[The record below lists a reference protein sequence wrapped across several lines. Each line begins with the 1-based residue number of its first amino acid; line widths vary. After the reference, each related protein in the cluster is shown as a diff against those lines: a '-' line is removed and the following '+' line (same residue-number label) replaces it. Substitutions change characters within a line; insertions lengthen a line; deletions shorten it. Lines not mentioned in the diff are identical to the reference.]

1 MSQKLKIPAFFAIVK
16 RGNTTLFVKEKHKE
30 SILRIVL
37 DKEFLHKSGNNT
49 QVKFGRG
56 SYLSVPVTEN
66 STERFVV
73 RDYRHGGLLG
83 KLFGGVFLNG
93 NRPLNEMFTSEIA
106 SQRGVP
112 SAEVIAVA
120 KRRLWGIFYKAK
132 FISKEI
138 DGAVD
143 MIEFL
148 KKSSAE
154 FMQRYK
160 KPVIF
165 ALVKL
170 IRNMHDAGI
179 YHADLHLKNILL
191 KKDSTGEFT
200 AYIIDLDKSVVL
212 DKLDIQQR
220 IKNLLR
226 LDRSLEKLRWLAGK
240 THSYQKNMKD
250 DGSNHASPLPRW
262 EGTKGRVKQG
272 FPNKDY
278 QYNVPASHSNES
290 GEFFGQKIASISRA
304 DRLRFFKAYMLFGTA
319 IDRDWKKYIRQYQTH
334 YSLHKF
340 WWRVSGFSRS
350 NTEKGELQGKNF
362 SVFLLVKSVI

>member
-1 MSQKLKIPAFFAIVK
+1 MSQKLKIPASFAIVK
-16 RGNTTLFVKEKHKE
+16 RGNTTLFVKEKYKE

-37 DKEFLHKSGNNT
+37 VKEFLHKSGNHT

-56 SYLSVPVTEN
+56 SYLSVPIAEN
-66 STERFVV
+66 SMERFVI

-83 KLFGGVFLNG
+83 KLFGGIFFNG
-93 NRPLNEMFTSEIA
+93 NRPLNEICISEIA

-112 SAEVIAVA
+112 SAEVIAIA

-143 MIEFL
+143 MVEFL
-148 KKSSAE
+148 NKSSPQ
-154 FMQRYK
+154 FIQRHK

-191 KKDSTGEFT
+191 KRDSDGEFT

-212 DKLDIQQR
+212 NKLDIQQR

-226 LDRSLEKLRWLAGK
+226 LDRSLEKLRWLSVETLMSKSGRSFDNTTIK
-240 THSYQKNMKD
+240 EF
-250 DGSNHASPLPRW
+250 GNHHL
-262 EGTKGRVKQG
+262 
-272 FPNKDY
+272 
-278 QYNVPASHSNES
+278 NVTTTNADET
-290 GEFFGQKIASISRA
+290 GEFLSKKLALISKT
-304 DRLRFFKAYMLFGTA
+304 DRIRFFKAYMLFDSA
-319 IDRDWKKYIRQYQTH
+319 IDKNWKMYIHQYTSY

-340 WWRVSGFSRS
+340 WWRVSGLLRS
-350 NTEKGELQGKNF
+350 NPEKGELLEKKF
-362 SVFLLVKSVI
+362 SEFLFVKSVI

>member
-1 MSQKLKIPAFFAIVK
+1 MSQKQKIPASFSVVK
-16 RGNTTLFVKEKHKE
+16 MGGTTVFVKEGYRE
-30 SILRIVL
+30 GILRIIL

-56 SYLSVPVTEN
+56 SYLSVPMTEN
-66 STERFVV
+66 SSERFVI

-83 KLFGGVFLNG
+83 NLFGGVFLNG
-93 NRPLNEMFTSEIA
+93 NRPLNEIHISEIV
-106 SQRGVP
+106 SQKNVP
-112 SAEVIAVA
+112 SAEVIAIA

-138 DGAVD
+138 YGAVD
-143 MIEFL
+143 IIEFL
-148 KKSSAE
+148 KNSSPE
-154 FMQRYK
+154 FIQTYK

-212 DKLDIQQR
+212 GKLDIQQR

-226 LDRSLEKLRWLAGK
+226 LDRSLEKLRWLSGK
-240 THSYQKNMKD
+240 DCKS
-250 DGSNHASPLPRW
+250 
-262 EGTKGRVKQG
+262 
-272 FPNKDY
+272 
-278 QYNVPASHSNES
+278 NVPVPLDDKPGES
-290 GEFFGQKIASISRA
+290 LNQKIATISKT
-304 DRLRFFKAYMLFGTA
+304 DRMRFFKAYMLFDSA
-319 IDRDWKKYIRQYQTH
+319 IDKNWKMYIRQYPSH
-334 YSLHKF
+334 HSLHKF

-350 NTEKGELQGKNF
+350 SPEKGEIRGKR
-362 SVFLLVKSVI
+362 FLKSLYTNL

>member
-1 MSQKLKIPAFFAIVK
+1 MSQKLKIPASFAIVK
-16 RGNTTLFVKEKHKE
+16 IGNTTLFVKEKHKE
-30 SILRIVL
+30 CILRIVL
-37 DKEFLHKSGNNT
+37 DKEFLHESGNNA

-56 SYLSVPVTEN
+56 SYLSVPVAEN
-66 STERFVV
+66 SPERFVV

-83 KLFGGVFLNG
+83 KLFGGIFLNG
-93 NRPLNEMFTSEIA
+93 DRPLNEMFTSEIA

-112 SAEVIAVA
+112 SAEVIAIA

-143 MIEFL
+143 MVEFL
-148 KKSSAE
+148 KKSSVE
-154 FMQRYK
+154 FIQTYK

-220 IKNLLR
+220 IRNLLR
-226 LDRSLEKLRWLAGK
+226 LDRSLEKLRWLSGK

-250 DGSNHASPLPRW
+250 DGSIHASSLPRREW
-262 EGTKGRVKQG
+262 AKGKVKQG
-272 FPNKDY
+272 FPDMDH
-278 QYNVPASHSNES
+278 QVNVPASHVNES
-290 GEFFGQKIASISRA
+290 GEFLGKKLALISKT
-304 DRLRFFKAYMLFGTA
+304 DRLRFFKAYMLFDRA
-319 IDRDWKKYIRQYQTH
+319 IDKNWKMYIRRYYSH
-334 YSLHKF
+334 HSLHKF
-340 WWRVSGFSRS
+340 WWRVSGLPRS
-350 NTEKGELQGKNF
+350 NTEKGELRGRNYSEF
-362 SVFLLVKSVI
+362 HSVKSLI

>member
-1 MSQKLKIPAFFAIVK
+1 MSQKLKIPASFAIVK

-56 SYLSVPVTEN
+56 SYLSVPMTEN
-66 STERFVV
+66 STERFII

-93 NRPLNEMFTSEIA
+93 NRPLKELFTSETA

-112 SAEVIAVA
+112 SAEVIAIA
-120 KRRLWGIFYKAK
+120 KRRLWGLFYKAK

-143 MIEFL
+143 MVEFL
-148 KKSSAE
+148 KKSSPE
-154 FMQRYK
+154 FIQTYK

-170 IRNMHDAGI
+170 IRNMHEAGI
-179 YHADLHLKNILL
+179 YHADLHLKNVLL
-191 KKDSTGEFT
+191 KKDSTGKFT

-220 IKNLLR
+220 IRNLLR
-226 LDRSLEKLRWLAGK
+226 LDRSLEKLRWLSG
-240 THSYQKNMKD
+240 
-250 DGSNHASPLPRW
+250 
-262 EGTKGRVKQG
+262 
-272 FPNKDY
+272 KDY
-278 QYNVPASHSNES
+278 KSNVPVSLDDKPGES
-290 GEFFGQKIASISRA
+290 LNQKIATISKT
-304 DRLRFFKAYMLFGTA
+304 DKTRFFKV
-319 IDRDWKKYIRQYQTH
+319 
-334 YSLHKF
+334 SLCELSNLIVF
-340 WWRVSGFSRS
+340 EFSFYLCGLYDVWHRES
-350 NTEKGELQGKNF
+350 PLEKGARGL
-362 SVFLLVKSVI
+362 

>member
-1 MSQKLKIPAFFAIVK
+1 MSQKLKIPASFAIVK
-16 RGNTTLFVKEKHKE
+16 RGNTTLFVKEKYKE
-30 SILRIVL
+30 GILRIVL

-56 SYLSVPVTEN
+56 SYLSVPITEDG
-66 STERFVV
+66 TERFVI

-93 NRPLNEMFTSEIA
+93 DRPLNEICISEVA

-112 SAEVIAVA
+112 SAEVIAIA

-138 DGAVD
+138 TGAVD
-143 MIEFL
+143 IIEFL
-148 KKSSAE
+148 KKFSAE
-154 FMQRYK
+154 FIQTYK

-191 KKDSTGEFT
+191 KKDSNGEFT

-212 DKLDIQQR
+212 NKLNIQQR

-226 LDRSLEKLRWLAGK
+226 LDRSLEKLRWL
-240 THSYQKNMKD
+240 
-250 DGSNHASPLPRW
+250 
-262 EGTKGRVKQG
+262 
-272 FPNKDY
+272 
-278 QYNVPASHSNES
+278 S
-290 GEFFGQKIASISRA
+290 GETCVSLCKRSFDATPTKRLENHHVKVTTTNADEAGEFLGKKLALISKT
-304 DRLRFFKAYMLFGTA
+304 DRIRFFKAYMLFDRA
-319 IDRDWKKYIRQYQTH
+319 IDKNWKMYIRRYYSH
-334 YSLHKF
+334 HSLHKF
-340 WWRVSGFSRS
+340 WWRVSGLSRS
-350 NTEKGELQGKNF
+350 NPEKGEIQGKKF
-362 SVFLLVKSVI
+362 SEFLFLKSAT

>member
-1 MSQKLKIPAFFAIVK
+1 MSQKLKIPASFAIVK

-56 SYLSVPVTEN
+56 SYLSVPIAEN
-66 STERFVV
+66 SMERFVI

-83 KLFGGVFLNG
+83 KLFGGVFFNG
-93 NRPLNEMFTSEIA
+93 NRPLNEICISEIA

-112 SAEVIAVA
+112 SAEVIAIA

-143 MIEFL
+143 MVEFL
-148 KKSSAE
+148 KKSYPQ
-154 FMQRYK
+154 FIQRHK

-191 KKDSTGEFT
+191 KRDSDGEFT

-212 DKLDIQQR
+212 NKLDIQQR

-226 LDRSLEKLRWLAGK
+226 LDRSLEKLRWLSGK
-240 THSYQKNMKD
+240 THSYQKNRKD
-250 DGSNHASPLPRW
+250 DGSNDASSLPRW

-272 FPNKDY
+272 FPNMEYK
-278 QYNVPASHSNES
+278 YNVPASHVNES
-290 GEFFGQKIASISRA
+290 GEFLGNKLALISKT
-304 DRLRFFKAYMLFGTA
+304 DRIRFFKAYMLFDRS
-319 IDRDWKKYIRQYQTH
+319 IDKNWKMYIHQYTSYH
-334 YSLHKF
+334 SLHKF
-340 WWRVSGFSRS
+340 WWQVSGLSRS
-350 NTEKGELQGKNF
+350 NPEKGELLEKKF
-362 SVFLLVKSVI
+362 SEFLFVKSVI

>member
-1 MSQKLKIPAFFAIVK
+1 MSQKLKIPASFAIVK
-16 RGNTTLFVKEKHKE
+16 RGNTTLFVKEKYKE
-30 SILRIVL
+30 GILRIVL

-56 SYLSVPVTEN
+56 SYLSVPITEDG
-66 STERFVV
+66 TERFVI

-93 NRPLNEMFTSEIA
+93 DRPLNEICISEVA

-112 SAEVIAVA
+112 SAEVIAIA
-120 KRRLWGIFYKAK
+120 KRRLWGIFYHAEY
-132 FISKEI
+132 ISKETT
-138 DGAVD
+138 GAVD
-143 MIEFL
+143 IIEFL
-148 KKSSAE
+148 KKFSAE
-154 FMQRYK
+154 FIQTYK

-191 KKDSTGEFT
+191 EKDSNGEFT

-212 DKLDIQQR
+212 NKLGIDQR
-220 IKNLLR
+220 IRNLLR
-226 LDRSLEKLRWLAGK
+226 LDRSLEKLRWLSGK
-240 THSYQKNMKD
+240 THSYQKNRKD

-262 EGTKGRVKQG
+262 EGTKGRAKQG
-272 FPNKDY
+272 FPNMDY
-278 QYNVPASHSNES
+278 QYNVPASHVNES
-290 GEFFGQKIASISRA
+290 GEFFGQKIASISRT

-340 WWRVSGFSRS
+340 WWRVSGLSRS
-350 NTEKGELQGKNF
+350 NPEKGKILGKR
-362 SVFLLVKSVI
+362 FLEFLFVKSVI

>member
-1 MSQKLKIPAFFAIVK
+1 MSQKLKIPASFAIVK
-16 RGNTTLFVKEKHKE
+16 RGNTTLFVKEKYKE

-56 SYLSVPVTEN
+56 SYLSVPITEH
-66 STERFVV
+66 SAERFVI

-93 NRPLNEMFTSEIA
+93 NRPLNEICISETA
-106 SQRGVP
+106 FQRGVP
-112 SAEVIAVA
+112 SAEVIAIT

-143 MIEFL
+143 IIEFL
-148 KKSSAE
+148 KKSSPE
-154 FMQRYK
+154 FIQRYK
-160 KPVIF
+160 KPIIF

-191 KKDSTGEFT
+191 KKDSNGEFT

-212 DKLDIQQR
+212 NKLDINQR

-226 LDRSLEKLRWLAGK
+226 LDRSLEKLRWL
-240 THSYQKNMKD
+240 
-250 DGSNHASPLPRW
+250 
-262 EGTKGRVKQG
+262 
-272 FPNKDY
+272 
-278 QYNVPASHSNES
+278 S
-290 GEFFGQKIASISRA
+290 GETLMSKSGRLFDNTTIKEFGNHHVNVTTDADEAGVSLSQKIALISKT
-304 DRLRFFKAYMLFGTA
+304 DRIRFFKAYMLFGTA
-319 IDRDWKKYIRQYQTH
+319 IDRDWKVYIRQY
-334 YSLHKF
+334 YSHHTLHKF
-340 WWRVSGFSRS
+340 WWRVSGLSR
-350 NTEKGELQGKNF
+350 NNPEKGNLQGKSFLKFLSVYKFIKPCFF
-362 SVFLLVKSVI
+362 SKDF

>member
-1 MSQKLKIPAFFAIVK
+1 MSQKLKIPASFAIVK

-93 NRPLNEMFTSEIA
+93 NRPLKELFTSETA

-112 SAEVIAVA
+112 SAEVIAIA
-120 KRRLWGIFYKAK
+120 KRRLWGLFYKAK

-143 MIEFL
+143 MVEFL
-148 KKSSAE
+148 KKSSPE
-154 FMQRYK
+154 FIQTYK

-220 IKNLLR
+220 IRNLLR
-226 LDRSLEKLRWLAGK
+226 LDRSLEKLRWLSG
-240 THSYQKNMKD
+240 
-250 DGSNHASPLPRW
+250 
-262 EGTKGRVKQG
+262 
-272 FPNKDY
+272 KDY
-278 QYNVPASHSNES
+278 KSNVPVSLDDKPGES
-290 GEFFGQKIASISRA
+290 LNQKIATISKT
-304 DRLRFFKAYMLFGTA
+304 DRIRFFKAYMLFDSA
-319 IDRDWKKYIRQYQTH
+319 IDKNWKMYIRQYPSH
-334 YSLHKF
+334 HSLHKF
-340 WWRVSGFSRS
+340 WWRVSGLSR
-350 NTEKGELQGKNF
+350 NKPERGKLQGKNF
-362 SVFLLVKSVI
+362 SVFLFVKSVI

>member
-1 MSQKLKIPAFFAIVK
+1 MSQKLKIPASFAIVK

-37 DKEFLHKSGNNT
+37 EKEFLHKSGNNT

-56 SYLSVPVTEN
+56 SYLSVPMTEN
-66 STERFVV
+66 STERFII

-93 NRPLNEMFTSEIA
+93 NRPLKELFTSETA

-112 SAEVIAVA
+112 SAEVIAIA
-120 KRRLWGIFYKAK
+120 KRRLWGLFYKAK

-143 MIEFL
+143 MVEFL
-148 KKSSAE
+148 KKSSPE
-154 FMQRYK
+154 FIQTYK

-170 IRNMHDAGI
+170 IRNMHEAGI
-179 YHADLHLKNILL
+179 YHADLHLKNVLL
-191 KKDSTGEFT
+191 KKDSTGKFT

-220 IKNLLR
+220 IRNLLR
-226 LDRSLEKLRWLAGK
+226 LDRSLEKLRWLSG
-240 THSYQKNMKD
+240 
-250 DGSNHASPLPRW
+250 
-262 EGTKGRVKQG
+262 
-272 FPNKDY
+272 KDY
-278 QYNVPASHSNES
+278 KSNVPVSLDDKPGES
-290 GEFFGQKIASISRA
+290 LNQKIATISKT
-304 DRLRFFKAYMLFGTA
+304 DRIRFFKAYMLFDSA
-319 IDRDWKKYIRQYQTH
+319 IDKNWKMYIRQYPSH
-334 YSLHKF
+334 HSLHKF
-340 WWRVSGFSRS
+340 WWRVSGLSRS
-350 NTEKGELQGKNF
+350 NPEKGKLQGK
-362 SVFLLVKSVI
+362 SFLKFLFVNSAI

>member
-1 MSQKLKIPAFFAIVK
+1 MSQKLKIPASFTIVK

-30 SILRIVL
+30 SILRIIL
-37 DKEFLHKSGNNT
+37 DKEFLHKSGSNT
-49 QVKFGRG
+49 QVKYGRG
-56 SYLSVPVTEN
+56 SYLSVPVAEN
-66 STERFVV
+66 SAERFVI

-83 KLFGGVFLNG
+83 KLFGGVFLSG
-93 NRPLNEMFTSEIA
+93 DRPLNEICISETA

-112 SAEVIAVA
+112 SAEVIAIA
-120 KRRLWGIFYKAK
+120 KRRLWGLFYKAK

-143 MIEFL
+143 MVEFL

-154 FMQRYK
+154 FIQTYK
-160 KPVIF
+160 KPVIL

-212 DKLDIQQR
+212 NKLNIQQR
-220 IKNLLR
+220 IRNLLR
-226 LDRSLEKLRWLAGK
+226 LDRSLEKLRWLSWK
-240 THSYQKNMKD
+240 THSYQKNRKD

-272 FPNKDY
+272 FPNMDCK
-278 QYNVPASHSNES
+278 YNVPASHVNES
-290 GEFFGQKIASISRA
+290 GEFFGQKIASISRT

-340 WWRVSGFSRS
+340 WWRVLGLSRS
-350 NTEKGELQGKNF
+350 NPGKDELRGKNF
-362 SVFLLVKSVI
+362 PSFSL

>member
-1 MSQKLKIPAFFAIVK
+1 MSQKLKIPASFVIIK
-16 RGNTTLFVKEKHKE
+16 RGTTILYVKEKHKE
-30 SILRIVL
+30 DILRIVL
-37 DKEFLHKSGNNT
+37 NKEFLHKGGNNT

-66 STERFVV
+66 STERFVI
-73 RDYRHGGLLG
+73 RDYRHGGLLS

-93 NRPLNEMFTSEIA
+93 DRPLNEMFTSEIA

-112 SAEVIAVA
+112 SAEVIAVT
-120 KRRLWGIFYKAK
+120 KRRRWGLFYKAK

-143 MIEFL
+143 MVEFL
-148 KKSSAE
+148 KKSSVE
-154 FMQRYK
+154 FIQTYK

-212 DKLDIQQR
+212 NKLDIQQR

-226 LDRSLEKLRWLAGK
+226 LDRSLEKLRWLSGK
-240 THSYQKNMKD
+240 THSYQKNRKD

-272 FPNKDY
+272 FPDMEY
-278 QYNVPASHSNES
+278 QSTVPASHVNGS
-290 GEFFGQKIASISRA
+290 GEFFGQKTASISRT
-304 DRLRFFKAYMLFGTA
+304 DRLRFFKAYMLFDSA
-319 IDRDWKKYIRQYQTH
+319 IDKNWKMYIRQYYSH
-334 YSLHKF
+334 HSLHKF
-340 WWRVSGFSRS
+340 WWRLSGLSRS
-350 NTEKGELQGKNF
+350 NPGKDELRGKNF
-362 SVFLLVKSVI
+362 SEFLFVKSAI

>member
-1 MSQKLKIPAFFAIVK
+1 MSQKLKIPTSFAIVK
-16 RGNTTLFVKEKHKE
+16 RGNTTLFVKEKYKE
-30 SILRIVL
+30 GIFRIFF

-56 SYLSVPVTEN
+56 SYLSVPVTDN
-66 STERFVV
+66 STERFVI

-83 KLFGGVFLNG
+83 KLFGGVFFKE
-93 NRPLNEMFTSEIA
+93 NRPLNEIYISEIA

-112 SAEVIAVA
+112 SAEVIAIT

-138 DGAVD
+138 DGALD
-143 MIEFL
+143 IIEFL
-148 KKSSAE
+148 KKSSPA
-154 FMQRYK
+154 FIQRYK
-160 KPVIF
+160 KPIIF

-179 YHADLHLKNILL
+179 SHADLHLKNILL
-191 KKDSTGEFT
+191 KKDSNGEFT

-212 DKLDIQQR
+212 NKLNIQQR

-226 LDRSLEKLRWLAGK
+226 LDRSLEKLRWLSGK
-240 THSYQKNMKD
+240 TPLYQKNMKD

-272 FPNKDY
+272 FPDKDY

-340 WWRVSGFSRS
+340 WWRLSGFSRS
-350 NTEKGELQGKNF
+350 NPEKGELQGKMF
-362 SVFLLVKSVI
+362 PEFLFVKSVI

>member
-1 MSQKLKIPAFFAIVK
+1 
-16 RGNTTLFVKEKHKE
+16 
-30 SILRIVL
+30 L
-37 DKEFLHKSGNNT
+37 DKEFLHKSGNDA

-56 SYLSVPVTEN
+56 SYLSVPVAEN

-73 RDYRHGGLLG
+73 RDYKHGGLLG

-93 NRPLNEMFTSEIA
+93 NRPLNEMFTGEIA
-106 SQRGVP
+106 SQRSVP
-112 SAEVIAVA
+112 SAEVIAIA

-143 MIEFL
+143 MVEFL
-148 KKSSAE
+148 KKSSPE
-154 FMQRYK
+154 CIQTYK

-191 KKDSTGEFT
+191 KKDSTGKFT

-212 DKLDIQQR
+212 NKLDIHQR

-226 LDRSLEKLRWLAGK
+226 LDRSLEKLRWLSGK
-240 THSYQKNMKD
+240 THSYQKNRKD
-250 DGSNHASPLPRW
+250 DGSNHALPLSRG
-262 EGTKGRVKQG
+262 EGTKGRMKQG
-272 FPNKDY
+272 FPDMDY
-278 QYNVPASHSNES
+278 QSNVPASHVNES
-290 GEFFGQKIASISRA
+290 GAFFRQK
-304 DRLRFFKAYMLFGTA
+304 
-319 IDRDWKKYIRQYQTH
+319 
-334 YSLHKF
+334 
-340 WWRVSGFSRS
+340 
-350 NTEKGELQGKNF
+350 
-362 SVFLLVKSVI
+362 

>member
-1 MSQKLKIPAFFAIVK
+1 MSQKLKIPASFAIAK

-56 SYLSVPVTEN
+56 SYLSVPVTDN
-66 STERFVV
+66 SSERFVI

-83 KLFGGVFLNG
+83 KLFGGIFFNG
-93 NRPLNEMFTSEIA
+93 NRPLNEICISEIA

-112 SAEVIAVA
+112 SAEVIAIA
-120 KRRLWGIFYKAK
+120 KRRLWGLFYKAK

-143 MIEFL
+143 MVEFL
-148 KKSSAE
+148 KKSSPE
-154 FMQRYK
+154 FIQTYK

-170 IRNMHDAGI
+170 IRNMHEAGI
-179 YHADLHLKNILL
+179 YHADLHLKNVLL
-191 KKDSTGEFT
+191 KKDSPGEFT

-220 IKNLLR
+220 IRNLLR
-226 LDRSLEKLRWLAGK
+226 LDRSLEKLRWLSG
-240 THSYQKNMKD
+240 
-250 DGSNHASPLPRW
+250 
-262 EGTKGRVKQG
+262 
-272 FPNKDY
+272 KDY
-278 QYNVPASHSNES
+278 KSNVPVSLDDKPGES
-290 GEFFGQKIASISRA
+290 LNQKIATISKT
-304 DRLRFFKAYMLFGTA
+304 DRIRFFKAYMLFDSA
-319 IDRDWKKYIRQYQTH
+319 IDKNWKMYIRQYPSH
-334 YSLHKF
+334 HSLHKF
-340 WWRVSGFSRS
+340 WWRVSGLSRS
-350 NTEKGELQGKNF
+350 NPEKGKLQGK
-362 SVFLLVKSVI
+362 SFLKFLFVNSVI

>member
-1 MSQKLKIPAFFAIVK
+1 
-16 RGNTTLFVKEKHKE
+16 
-30 SILRIVL
+30 
-37 DKEFLHKSGNNT
+37 
-49 QVKFGRG
+49 
-56 SYLSVPVTEN
+56 VPVAEN

-73 RDYRHGGLLG
+73 RDYKHGGLLG

-93 NRPLNEMFTSEIA
+93 NRPLNEMFTGEIA
-106 SQRGVP
+106 SQRSVP
-112 SAEVIAVA
+112 SAEVIAIA

-143 MIEFL
+143 MVEFL
-148 KKSSAE
+148 KKSSPE
-154 FMQRYK
+154 CIQTYK

-191 KKDSTGEFT
+191 KKDSTGKFT

-212 DKLDIQQR
+212 NKLDIHQR

-226 LDRSLEKLRWLAGK
+226 LDRSLEKLRWLSGK
-240 THSYQKNMKD
+240 THSYQKNRKD
-250 DGSNHASPLPRW
+250 DGSNHALPLSRG
-262 EGTKGRVKQG
+262 EGTKGRMKQG
-272 FPNKDY
+272 FPDMDY
-278 QYNVPASHSNES
+278 QSNVPASHVNES
-290 GEFFGQKIASISRA
+290 GAFFRQKIASISRT

-319 IDRDWKKYIRQYQTH
+319 IDRDWKRYIRQYQTY

-340 WWRVSGFSRS
+340 WWRVLGFPR
-350 NTEKGELQGKNF
+350 NKPERGKLQGKNF
-362 SVFLLVKSVI
+362 SEFLFVKSVI

>member
-1 MSQKLKIPAFFAIVK
+1 MSQKLKIPASFAIVK
-16 RGNTTLFVKEKHKE
+16 RGNTTLFVKEKYKE

-37 DKEFLHKSGNNT
+37 DKEFLHESGNNT

-66 STERFVV
+66 SSERFVI

-93 NRPLNEMFTSEIA
+93 DRPLNEMFTSEIA

-112 SAEVIAVA
+112 SAEVIAIA
-120 KRRLWGIFYKAK
+120 KRRLWGLFYKAK

-143 MIEFL
+143 IIEFL
-148 KKSSAE
+148 KKSSPE
-154 FMQRYK
+154 FIQTYK
-160 KPVIF
+160 KPVIL

-226 LDRSLEKLRWLAGK
+226 LDRSLEKLRWLSGK
-240 THSYQKNMKD
+240 THSYQKNRKD
-250 DGSNHASPLPRW
+250 DGGNHASPLPRW

-272 FPNKDY
+272 FPDMDY
-278 QYNVPASHSNES
+278 QYNIPASHVTES
-290 GEFFGQKIASISRA
+290 GEFLGKKLALISKT

-319 IDRDWKKYIRQYQTH
+319 IDKNWKMYIRRYYSH
-334 YSLHKF
+334 HSLHKF
-340 WWRVSGFSRS
+340 WWRLSGFSRS
-350 NTEKGELQGKNF
+350 NPEKGKLQGKNF
-362 SVFLLVKSVI
+362 TEFLFVKSVI

>member
-1 MSQKLKIPAFFAIVK
+1 MSQKLKIRESFEIVK
-16 RGNTTLFVKEKHKE
+16 RGNTNLFVKEKYKE
-30 SILRIVL
+30 GILRIVL

-49 QVKFGRG
+49 HVKFGRG
-56 SYLSVPVTEN
+56 SYLSVPITEDG
-66 STERFVV
+66 TERFVI

-83 KLFGGVFLNG
+83 KLFGGIFFNG
-93 NRPLNEMFTSEIA
+93 NRPLNEICISEIA

-112 SAEVIAVA
+112 SAEVIAIA
-120 KRRLWGIFYKAK
+120 KRRLWGIFYRAK

-143 MIEFL
+143 MVEFL
-148 KKSSAE
+148 KKSSSQ
-154 FMQRYK
+154 FIQRHK

-191 KKDSTGEFT
+191 KKGLNGEFT

-212 DKLDIQQR
+212 NKLDIQQR

-226 LDRSLEKLRWLAGK
+226 LDRSLEKLRWLSGK
-240 THSYQKNMKD
+240 THSYQKNRKD

-272 FPNKDY
+272 FPNMDY
-278 QYNVPASHSNES
+278 QYNVPASHVNES

-334 YSLHKF
+334 FSLHKF

-350 NTEKGELQGKNF
+350 NPEKGKIRGKNF
-362 SVFLLVKSVI
+362 SECLFVKSVI

>member
-1 MSQKLKIPAFFAIVK
+1 
-16 RGNTTLFVKEKHKE
+16 
-30 SILRIVL
+30 
-37 DKEFLHKSGNNT
+37 
-49 QVKFGRG
+49 
-56 SYLSVPVTEN
+56 VPVTEN

-83 KLFGGVFLNG
+83 KLFGGIFLNG
-93 NRPLNEMFTSEIA
+93 DRPLNEMFTSEIA

-143 MIEFL
+143 MVEFL

-160 KPVIF
+160 KSVIF

-191 KKDSTGEFT
+191 KKDSNGEFT

-226 LDRSLEKLRWLAGK
+226 LDRSLEKLRWLSGK
-240 THSYQKNMKD
+240 TPLYQKNMKD

-272 FPNKDY
+272 FPDMDY
-278 QYNVPASHSNES
+278 QSNVPASHSNES
-290 GEFFGQKIASISRA
+290 GEFFGQKISSISRT
-304 DRLRFFKAYMLFGTA
+304 DRLRFFKAYMLFDRA
-319 IDRDWKKYIRQYQTH
+319 IDKNWKMYIRQYPSH
-334 YSLHKF
+334 HSLHKF
-340 WWRVSGFSRS
+340 WWRVSGLSR
-350 NTEKGELQGKNF
+350 NKPERGKLQEKNYLEF
-362 SVFLLVKSVI
+362 HSVIQIYKTLLF